1 VSRQSGNNVP
11 RVGKKFPTAHRF
23 ATVSPRGSA
32 PRTREHFLQ
41 SFLLG
46 ASRPRRGFT
55 LLELVVVLAI
65 IGIVAAIGWGSTRSH
80 LPRFRMITASKQ
92 LKSDLMKLRNLSVST
107 GRETRI
113 TFTGSPGAC
122 ADPESWGG
130 SWQLSI
136 GNRSAGSSDWD
147 LLPEDSRADGTD
159 DDRSE
164 GAVDLGDGGNRQARG
179 VCLRQW
185 SSLAGP
191 GTGNADS
198 IVFSP
203 RGYVT
208 NPSADFSASGSI
220 DVTLVNLDAA
230 RHGVA
235 DEVSVRVYRTGAA
248 RLESTLG
255 GEYDGASAGTGSA
268 SSRP

>member
-1 VSRQSGNNVP
+1 MGGAGSSGYSKE
-11 RVGKKFPTAHRF
+11 R
-23 ATVSPRGSA
+23 S
-32 PRTREHFLQ
+32 LQ
-41 SFLLG
+41 SRSG
-46 ASRPRRGFT
+46 VEIHPRRGLT
-55 LLELVVVLAI
+55 LLELVVVLGIIAI
-65 IGIVAAIGWGSTRSH
+65 VGAIGWGSTRSH
-80 LPRFRMITASKQ
+80 LPRFRMITAAKQ

-122 ADPESWGG
+122 RDPESYGG
-130 SWQLSI
+130 SWALSI

-147 LLPEDSRADGTD
+147 LLPEDSRADGSD
-159 DDRSE
+159 DDQSD
-164 GAVDLGDGGNRQARG
+164 GTVDIGMGGNRQARG

-185 SSLAGP
+185 ATLAGP
-191 GTGNADS
+191 TTGNADS

-203 RGYVT
+203 RGYVV
-208 NPSADFSASGSI
+208 NPGADFSADGSI
-220 DVTLVNLDAA
+220 DVTLVNLEAA
-230 RHGVA
+230 QRGVT

-255 GEYDGASAGTGSA
+255 DEYSGATAGSGSA